1 VVFIVAGNMIS
12 HKDFAAASEK
22 LQKYPHKWRGI
33 GQGLGFNS
41 HELNAIQNQP
51 LLIPTAP
58 TSYLNEMLS
67 SWQQWAP
74 GDYRGSTSYAT
85 LESLRTAV
93 NRAGL
98 GLTAQEL

>member
-1 VVFIVAGNMIS
+1 MIS
-12 HKDFAAASEK
+12 HEDFTAASEK
-22 LQKYPHKWRGI
+22 LQKYRHKWRDI
-33 GQGLGFNS
+33 GRGLGFHS
-41 HELNAIQNQP
+41 HELDAIQSQP

-74 GDYRGSTSYAT
+74 GDDRGSTSYAT

-93 NRAGL
+93 DKAGL